1 MTDITSSF
9 TDARGFLYR
18 DGMLDPDSAQ
28 KLTATALAN
37 CEDGEL
43 YLQYRATES
52 FGFDDGRL
60 KTYLANRPGSPFTRR
75 TTAKTYKPLNC

>member
-43 YLQYRATES
+43 YLL
-52 FGFDDGRL
+52 GMDGSVYQL
-60 KTYLANRPGSPFTRR
+60 
-75 TTAKTYKPLNC
+75 TAAP